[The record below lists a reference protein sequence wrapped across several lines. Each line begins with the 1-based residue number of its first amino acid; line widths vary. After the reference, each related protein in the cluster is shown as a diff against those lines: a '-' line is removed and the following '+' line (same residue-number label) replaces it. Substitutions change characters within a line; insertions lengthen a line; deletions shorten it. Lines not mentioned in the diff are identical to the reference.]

1 MRFPYSAI
9 LIKSFPIQRSRKKL
23 IVGLRWKGPANGS
36 GGIRVNISPSP
47 KGICIVQVH
56 KEDAVHGNRLGK
68 EVAFEVKLLVRLFL
82 NVITEMHI

>member
-1 MRFPYSAI
+1 M
-9 LIKSFPIQRSRKKL
+9 
-23 IVGLRWKGPANGS
+23 
-36 GGIRVNISPSP
+36 NISPSP